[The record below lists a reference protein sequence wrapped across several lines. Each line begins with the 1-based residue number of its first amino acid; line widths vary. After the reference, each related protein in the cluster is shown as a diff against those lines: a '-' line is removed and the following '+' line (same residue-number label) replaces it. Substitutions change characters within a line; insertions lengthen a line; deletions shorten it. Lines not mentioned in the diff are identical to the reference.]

1 MITQL
6 IASAALLFGAWMGLF
21 ALFKPSWVAGVTGL
35 QARDGHPEGPS
46 EFRGTLGGLFLF
58 SHLVSV
64 ILLWKLDQMSA
75 PIIVVPLAAA
85 WFGSGF
91 GRVVSICL
99 DIGTATRQ
107 NWIWVGFEMGMG
119 LLISLPFLAL
129 VKLVHFLG

>member
-21 ALFKPSWVAGVTGL
+21 ALFKPSWVAGATGL
-35 QARDGHPEGPS
+35 QARDGHPEGSS

-64 ILLWKLDQMSA
+64 ISLWKLDQMSA

-85 WFGSGF
+85 WLGAASG
-91 GRVVSICL
+91 RTVSIFM
-99 DIGTATRQ
+99 DDGTATRQ
-107 NWIWVGFEMGMG
+107 NWIWVGFELGMG
-119 LLISLPFLAL
+119 VAISLPFLSL
-129 VKLVHFLG
+129 IKLVHFTG